1 MSCKKSGFK
10 SSWLLVGPIETQGH
24 ILSMSTWYIAV
35 DATPSEGTKYR
46 NEIKYDVIWSCS
58 FCFKFVHVNSPFN
71 LSLLGW
77 SMININAVLFYMLGI
92 NCIKLVEYFSL
103 NTFPKI

>member
-46 NEIKYDVIWSCS
+46 NEIK
-58 FCFKFVHVNSPFN
+58 
-71 LSLLGW
+71 
-77 SMININAVLFYMLGI
+77 
-92 NCIKLVEYFSL
+92 
-103 NTFPKI
+103 